1 MIEALGSGRV
11 PPWWLPLL
19 QQARAQRVPVV
30 ITSRTRAGNLGDE
43 YGYVGA
49 NHDLRRLGCLFAHGL
64 TGPKARIKLMLAL
77 GAVKSTDDVGQF
89 F

>member
-49 NHDLRRLGCLFAHGL
+49 YHDLCRLGCLFAHGL

-77 GAVKSTDDVGQF
+77 GAVNSPDDVGQF